1 MTSVDGST
9 YRLRFGDLDL
19 SPSMQTGEPIRYR
32 VSGLLRG
39 RPVPTV
45 VVLESMIR
53 DGALEQVDRYGNRD
67 QELIIGIEADDADL
81 LAKGEAA
88 LFVECQKAL
97 NELAWTPPGGVGA
110 TTVYDIVTADLG
122 GVDELDA
129 NDWDLDEVLRGLRTY
144 RVALRAAPF
153 GRSAVEEVD
162 EALVSSGSTT
172 VVISDGTSATG
183 WSSPA
188 GAVTVVSG
196 QLQVPK
202 VAGAKTTRTDSYGNV
217 NREYDWEADLTLAA
231 TDFTATPYVTLEVDV
246 SSKTTQPQVTAPK
259 LYVDGLERPLVAAVL
274 LTPVV
279 AGWNAAPIRCTYLVQ
294 DSSATTVRIV
304 GETKTVNSTSGA
316 LLLDNVSRSSVSP
329 SLSTTGRQSLRTIN
343 VGGSARTQG
352 RVIVSHETGGL
363 GDLIVYSRRELGD
376 SNAPDLRR
384 RKSVASGVTTTDAST
399 ISGFREPFNGGVPV
413 KFTTPAVMLDEGGY
427 LIYARVRATSGTP
440 TTTFTT
446 TAATV
451 VGSTTLATAT
461 DTSEAVSL
469 TTSTWKIVPVG
480 SVVLPPSRVSE
491 SSGASVT
498 LTVASSAST
507 VEWDEMWAFYMGD
520 NSALTIVALGDGT
533 PAAGS
538 VSNRFR
544 LDTPTLAD
552 PRESIW
558 AGTLAD
564 WSDSFHAGT
573 LTQTWQVP
581 DLPPGVATFFIANSG
596 AANPSLQVAR
606 YRRFHTHATR
616 SEPS

>member
-1 MTSVDGST
+1 MSIVRK
-9 YRLRFGDLDL
+9 YLLGDLDL
-19 SPSMQTGEPIRYR
+19 TDFPFAVFWNADLG
-32 VSGLLRG
+32 
-39 RPVPTV
+39 VPQNVAQV
-45 VVLESMIR
+45 VDTMLR
-53 DGALEQVDRYGNRD
+53 DG
-67 QELIIGIEADDADL
+67 ELIASDHTSNRTLALSVLIEESDMDLMARAEQSLVIEADKPFNTLTLD
-81 LAKGEAA
+81 
-88 LFVECQKAL
+88 
-97 NELAWTPPGGVGA
+97 PGDGVGA
-110 TTVYDIVTADLG
+110 LTVFETFRTQVSFVSDDDMEWAGYRRYDLTIP
-122 GVDELDA
+122 
-129 NDWDLDEVLRGLRTY
+129 
-144 RVALRAAPF
+144 ALPF
-153 GRSAVEEVD
+153 GRSAIEEVD

-183 WSSPA
+183 WSSPG

-202 VAGAKTTRTDSYGNV
+202 NTGAKLTWTDSYGNI
-217 NREYDWEADLTLAA
+217 NRKFDWEADLTLTA
-231 TDFTATPYVTLEVDV
+231 TNFTATPYVTLEVDV
-246 SSKTTQPQVTAPK
+246 SSKATQPQVTAPK

-274 LTPVV
+274 LSPVV

-294 DSSATTVRIV
+294 DSSATAVRIV
-304 GETKTVNSTSGA
+304 GETTTVNSSSGE
-316 LLLDNVSRSSVSP
+316 LLIDNVSRSSLTP

-363 GDLIVYSRRELGD
+363 GDLIVYSRGELGD
-376 SNAPDLRR
+376 ANAPDLRR
-384 RKSVASGVTTTDAST
+384 RKSVASGTTTTDATT
-399 ISGFREPFNGGVPV
+399 ISGFRESFSGGSPV
-413 KFTTPAVMLDEGGY
+413 KFTTPAVMLTEGGY
-427 LIYARVRATSGTP
+427 LVYARVRATSGTQA
-440 TTTFTT
+440 TTFTT
-446 TAATV
+446 TASTV
-451 VGSTTLATAT
+451 VGSTTMATAT
-461 DTSEAVSL
+461 DVSETVSL
-469 TTSTWKIVPVG
+469 TTSPWKIVPVG
-480 SVVLPPSRVSE
+480 SVVLPPSRVSD
-491 SSGASVT
+491 SSGASVE
-498 LTVASSAST
+498 LTVASSNSS

-520 NSALTIVALGDGT
+520 DSALTIVALGEGT

-564 WSDSFHAGT
+564 WSDAFHAGT